1 MMSLLL
7 LLLSFPIPLWL
18 SEDITLRRGNE
29 VICLSDIDSSIYL
42 DPPFIGKHNNS
53 TIFLQLGHWDTD
65 NWIIKNQNEIMGP
78 IIHKRWE
85 DFKVYKNK
93 TFSLDLMVKSL
104 SVELS
109 VYSPGET
116 QLYLRK
122 ELKWRKFDLNVTEQ
136 GWTHFNLTIAN
147 LNVHL
152 LQNDK
157 TVVNET
163 IDFEPKVIMFR
174 RANET
179 LWKSHEYQF
188 RWSDTVTNGTP
199 TTLAIPPIAKECL
212 MVYLYLCENCSLRI
226 PEFNRTFTFRSE
238 NGLNSWQTNRIDIT
252 PKKETKISLVKGK
265 TDDNE
270 DGYWGIDIAECPDII
285 DNKAVYRENVSMD
298 VNNST
303 TLCRHLHAQRGVEIK
318 INYENQTQEDGFSC
332 EPGKLGN
339 NCTIRCKDILGVDKQ
354 YCQEYKICYDSKC
367 ECAWGYK
374 GSECDSQ
381 CDKGHWGLSC
391 KSICQEGCEKCHHI
405 TGKCADSANIGMI
418 IGIIIIGAG
427 ALLLVIS
434 FLAEIQRWKLRYQ
447 GVSTENP
454 DHRCEA
460 I

>member
-93 TFSLDLMVKSL
+93 TFSLDLMVKS
-104 SVELS
+104 LS

-226 PEFNRTFTFRSE
+226 PEFNRTFTFRYE